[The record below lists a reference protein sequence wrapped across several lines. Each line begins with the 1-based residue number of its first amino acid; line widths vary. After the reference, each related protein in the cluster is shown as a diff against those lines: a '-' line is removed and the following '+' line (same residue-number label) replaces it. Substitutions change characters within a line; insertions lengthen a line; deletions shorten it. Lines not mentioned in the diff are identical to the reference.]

1 MSLPIV
7 IEPVSDTSSM
17 APPPATPFGFFIQ
30 EPGVTKDKKQKH
42 EQT

>member
-1 MSLPIV
+1 M

-17 APPPATPFGFFIQ
+17 APPPATPFEFPIQ
-30 EPGVTKDKKQKH
+30 EPGVTKNKKQKQ